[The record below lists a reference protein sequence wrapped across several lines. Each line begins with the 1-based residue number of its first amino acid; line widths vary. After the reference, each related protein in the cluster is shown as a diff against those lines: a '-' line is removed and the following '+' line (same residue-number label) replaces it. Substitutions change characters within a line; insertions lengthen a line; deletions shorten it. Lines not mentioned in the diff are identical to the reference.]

1 MQYENILFDLDGTL
15 TDPAEGITG
24 GFIYAL
30 DKYGIHVEKRSDLYK
45 VIGPPLMYSFINFFG
60 FDEKRASEA
69 CLYYREYYS
78 ERGKYEN
85 KVYDGIEECLQRLS
99 QSGKKLIVATSKPE
113 FFARDIL
120 EHFGI
125 AKYFY
130 YIAGSTTDGQRT
142 TKYDVVKYA
151 VEVCGIKD
159 ISSTIMVGDRKY
171 DAEGARQAGI
181 DTIGV
186 LYGYGDRSELEEAGV
201 ICIAETPHQLGEIL
215 LGHTPD
221 GNSRVMAQRR
231 N

>member
-1 MQYENILFDLDGTL
+1 MQYNDILFDLDGTL

-30 DKYGIHVEKRSDLYK
+30 DKYGIHVGKRSGLFK

-60 FDEKRASEA
+60 FDEKTAAEA
-69 CLYYREYYS
+69 CVYYREYYS

-85 KVYDGIEECLQRLS
+85 RVYDGVEELLQKLTDA
-99 QSGKKLIVATSKPE
+99 GKRLIVATSKPE

-120 EHFGI
+120 DHFGI

-130 YIAGSTTDGQRT
+130 YIAGSTTDGERT

-151 VEVCGIKD
+151 LEVCGIDDK
-159 ISSTIMVGDRKY
+159 TAAVMVGDRKY
-171 DAEGARQAGI
+171 DVEGARMAGL

-186 LYGYGDRSELEEAGV
+186 LYGYGSREELEEAGV
-201 ICIAETPHQLGEIL
+201 LKIAGTPEHLAEML
-215 LGHTPD
+215 LI
-221 GNSRVMAQRR
+221 
-231 N
+231 